1 MINVSL
7 VPKEGQQ
14 SHFHPVRGA
23 CRHAMRVGGRHAMRV
38 GGRHAMRVGGRH
50 AIGEGLAAGDVRE
63 PRAAGS
69 NREDDFAEEV
79 AGDHRADSLGGQ
91 GQRQGPVDQRA
102 DPGLLTE
109 PGQPG

>member
-1 MINVSL
+1 
-7 VPKEGQQ
+7 
-14 SHFHPVRGA
+14 
-23 CRHAMRVGGRHAMRV
+23 MRV

-50 AIGEGLAAGDVRE
+50 AIGEGLAAGCATGLAAGCATGLAAGDVRE